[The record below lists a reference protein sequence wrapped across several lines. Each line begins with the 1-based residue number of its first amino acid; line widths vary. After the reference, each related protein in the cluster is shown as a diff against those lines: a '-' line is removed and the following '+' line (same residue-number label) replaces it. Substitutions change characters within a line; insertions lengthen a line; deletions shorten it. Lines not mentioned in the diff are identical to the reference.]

1 MAERVGFE
9 PTLPFRVNTLS
20 KRAPSATRPS
30 LPRQNLLQPATPWEA
45 NAGVSQSAAKC
56 TANRVPFDSMVRA
69 AETARHRLGN
79 SLPECHP
86 EPSRP
91 DGRQY
96 FSRNSWQACKSD
108 AEVVR
113 RAITDPFVGAF
124 VPAFEHGSGLG
135 GQVFGGSPLVRS
147 DGLDPAAESS
157 HAIPNRAEPR
167 PLQSIRAVCG
177 ESREPSLAKEESKE
191 EREIGGWT
199 EGRAR

>member
-1 MAERVGFE
+1 MRWQRLTRKWSISPSRNSERVSAGFQRPYAVESMAERVGFE

-124 VPAFEHGSGLG
+124 VPRLSMVPVLAARF
-135 GQVFGGSPLVRS
+135 LV
-147 DGLDPAAESS
+147 
-157 HAIPNRAEPR
+157 
-167 PLQSIRAVCG
+167 AV
-177 ESREPSLAKEESKE
+177 R
-191 EREIGGWT
+191 
-199 EGRAR
+199 